1 MTDFKQDSW
10 DESQDQTEGEIPI
23 ILASPASKASVLEAL
38 IIYPVSSGVTAL
50 FERRDIYAL
59 ALSSP
64 AIFYALNIADPIS
77 WRSMIL
83 FLAVFGS
90 ATGPACGGCRIIFQH
105 RVRVNRRVN
114 IWMSKHV

>member
-23 ILASPASKASVLEAL
+23 ILAPPASKASVLEAL

-59 ALSSP
+59 ALSSRQ
-64 AIFYALNIADPIS
+64 S
-77 WRSMIL
+77 SMPL
-83 FLAVFGS
+83 TSQTQSLGV
-90 ATGPACGGCRIIFQH
+90 
-105 RVRVNRRVN
+105 V
-114 IWMSKHV
+114 